1 MSIESFVFNIA
12 GAAVC
17 LLAAAVVIEKRMIYA
32 TFGLIGVMIGLS
44 FLYASLGSPF
54 MALVQI
60 TLYAGA
66 IMVLF
71 LFVIMLLGP
80 ASLTRTKNW
89 GRLSSGIL
97 LAAFS
102 GIGVARLGIW
112 AEGVERPMLAGGLA
126 EVQAVGR
133 IFLNEQLA
141 AFELVSLLLV
151 AAMIGVIHFMKKNPS

>member
-1 MSIESFVFNIA
+1 MSLELFVFNAA
-12 GAAVC
+12 GLAVC
-17 LLAAAVVIEKRMIYA
+17 LLAAAVVMEKRMIYA
-32 TFGLIGVMIGLS
+32 TFALIGVMIGQS

-80 ASLTRTKNW
+80 ASLAGTQSWVRIA
-89 GRLSSGIL
+89 GGVL
-97 LAAFS
+97 LALLS
-102 GIGVARLGIW
+102 GAGAARLGIW

-126 EVQAVGR
+126 EVQALGR
-133 IFLNEQLA
+133 IFLKEQLA